1 MNFTKKNKKS
11 NNKTQK
17 RINNSPE
24 IKMLKKEILIYGA
37 KNKDLGGKVLEY
49 TKSNENKKRTHCVYD
64 NISWFAELEQAKHYK
79 GKNDLIFKWKVN
91 KPLKMIKISERNE
104 KFFKNIFTTNTFNYN
119 PKKSKIIYSILYRIY
134 IL

>member
-49 TKSNENKKRTHCVYD
+49 TKSNENKKRCG
-64 NISWFAELEQAKHYK
+64 NIEEC
-79 GKNDLIFKWKVN
+79 
-91 KPLKMIKISERNE
+91 ERRE
-104 KFFKNIFTTNTFNYN
+104 
-119 PKKSKIIYSILYRIY
+119 SI
-134 IL
+134 